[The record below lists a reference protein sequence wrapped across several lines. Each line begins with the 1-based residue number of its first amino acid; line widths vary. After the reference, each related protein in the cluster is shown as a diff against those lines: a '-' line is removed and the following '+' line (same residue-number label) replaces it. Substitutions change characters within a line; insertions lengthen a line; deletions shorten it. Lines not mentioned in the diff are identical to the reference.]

1 MLYLDS
7 SAIVKL
13 VAPEP
18 ETDALMSFLGTD
30 PERVSSALAFVEVCR
45 AVQRLGGDEALLRRA
60 RQVLSR
66 ISLIKIDNPVIRT
79 AAELDPQMLRSLDAI
94 HLATALSTVEPV
106 AALVTY
112 DSRLRDASR
121 LSGIAVES
129 PA

>member
-1 MLYLDS
+1 MLYIDS

-18 ETDALMSFLGTD
+18 ETDALIAFLSTD
-30 PERVSSALAFVEVCR
+30 PERVSSALASVEVCR
-45 AVQRLGGDEALLRRA
+45 AVQRVGGDEGLFRRA
-60 RQVLSR
+60 REVLSR
-66 ISLIKIDNPVIRT
+66 ISLIRIDDPVLRT
-79 AAELDPQMLRSLDAI
+79 AAELDPPTLRSFDAI

>member
-1 MLYLDS
+1 MIYLDS

-18 ETDALMSFLGTD
+18 ETDALMVFVGTD
-30 PERVSSALAFVEVCR
+30 PERVSSALAVVEVNR
-45 AVQRLGGDEALLRRA
+45 AVQRLGGNEVLFRRA
-60 RQVLSR
+60 REVLSR
-66 ISLIKIDNPVIRT
+66 IALIKIDDPVLRT
-79 AAELDPQMLRSLDAI
+79 AAELDPPTLRSLDAI
-94 HLATALSTVEPV
+94 HLATALSIVEPV

-121 LSGIAVES
+121 QNGIVVES

>member
-1 MLYLDS
+1 MDS

-18 ETDALMSFLGTD
+18 ETDALIAFLSTD
-30 PERVSSALAFVEVCR
+30 PERVSSALASVEVCR
-45 AVQRLGGDEALLRRA
+45 AVQRVGGVEGLFRRA
-60 RQVLSR
+60 REVLSR
-66 ISLIKIDNPVIRT
+66 ISLIRIDDPVLRT
-79 AAELDPQMLRSLDAI
+79 AAELDPHTLRSLDAI

-121 LSGIAVES
+121 LNGIAVES

>member
-1 MLYLDS
+1 MLYIDS

-18 ETDALMSFLGTD
+18 ETDALIAFLGTD
-30 PERVSSALAFVEVCR
+30 PERVSSALAVVEVCR
-45 AVQRLGGDEALLRRA
+45 AVQRVGGEEVLFRRA
-60 RQVLSR
+60 REVLSR
-66 ISLIKIDNPVIRT
+66 ISLIRINDPVLRS
-79 AAELDPQMLRSLDAI
+79 AAELDPHTLRSLDAI

-112 DSRLRDASR
+112 DSRLRDAAR
-121 LSGIAVES
+121 LNGIAVES

>member
-1 MLYLDS
+1 MHS

-18 ETDALMSFLGTD
+18 ETDALIAFLGTD
-30 PERVSSALAFVEVCR
+30 PERVSSALAVVEVCR
-45 AVQRLGGDEALLRRA
+45 AVQRVGGDEVLFRRA
-60 RQVLSR
+60 REVLSR
-66 ISLIKIDNPVIRT
+66 ISLIRIDDPVLRT
-79 AAELDPQMLRSLDAI
+79 AAELDPHTLRSSDAI

-121 LSGIAVES
+121 LNGIAVES

>member
-18 ETDALMSFLGTD
+18 ETDALIAFLGTD
-30 PERVSSALAFVEVCR
+30 PERVSSALASVEVCR
-45 AVQRLGGDEALLRRA
+45 AVQRVGGDEVLFRRA
-60 RQVLSR
+60 REVLSR
-66 ISLIKIDNPVIRT
+66 IALIRIDDPVLRA
-79 AAELDPQMLRSLDAI
+79 AAELDPHTLRSLDAI

-121 LSGIAVES
+121 LNGIAVES

>member
-30 PERVSSALAFVEVCR
+30 PERVSSALALVEVCR

-66 ISLIKIDNPVIRT
+66 ISLIKIDDPVLRT

-112 DSRLRDASR
+112 DSRLRDASL

>member
-1 MLYLDS
+1 LLYLDS

-30 PERVSSALAFVEVCR
+30 PERVSSALALVEVCR

-66 ISLIKIDNPVIRT
+66 ISLIKIDDPVLRT

-112 DSRLRDASR
+112 DSRLRDASL

>member
-66 ISLIKIDNPVIRT
+66 ISLIKIDDPVLRT

>member
-1 MLYLDS
+1 MFYVDS

-18 ETDALMSFLGTD
+18 ETDALIALLGTD
-30 PERVSSALAFVEVCR
+30 PERVSSALAFVEVRR
-45 AVQRLGGDEALLRRA
+45 AVQRAGGDEVLVRRA
-60 RQVLSR
+60 RAVLSH
-66 ISLIKIDNPVIRT
+66 ISLIRIDDPVLRT
-79 AAELDPQMLRSLDAI
+79 AAELDPKTLRSLDAI

-121 LSGIAVES
+121 LNGIAVES

>member
-1 MLYLDS
+1 MLYMDS

-18 ETDALMSFLGTD
+18 ETDALIAFLGTD

-45 AVQRLGGDEALLRRA
+45 AVQRVGGDEVLFRRA
-60 RQVLSR
+60 REVLSR
-66 ISLIKIDNPVIRT
+66 IALIKIDNPVLRT
-79 AAELDPQMLRSLDAI
+79 AADLDPSTLRSLDAI
-94 HLATALSTVEPV
+94 HLATALSIVEPV

-121 LSGIAVES
+121 LNGIVVES

>member
-18 ETDALMSFLGTD
+18 ETDALMEFLAED
-30 PERVSSALAFVEVCR
+30 DERISSALAYVEVCR
-45 AVQRLGGDEALLRRA
+45 AVRRVRGDEDLHRRA
-60 RQVLSR
+60 RAVLSR
-66 ISLIKIDNPVIRT
+66 IALIRIDDLVLRN
-79 AAELDPQMLRSLDAI
+79 AAALHPDTLRSLDAI
-94 HLATALSTVEPV
+94 HLATALSTDEPV
-106 AALVTY
+106 EALVTY

-121 LSGIAVES
+121 SNGIVVAS

>member
-18 ETDALMSFLGTD
+18 ETDALITFLGTD

-45 AVQRLGGDEALLRRA
+45 AVRRVGGDEVLLERA
-60 RQVLSR
+60 RQVMAR
-66 ISLIKIDNPVIRT
+66 ISLIKIDDPVLRT
-79 AAELDPQMLRSLDAI
+79 AAELDPHLLRSLDAI
-94 HLATALSTVEPV
+94 HLATALSTAEPV

-112 DSRLRDASR
+112 DRRLRDASR
-121 LSGIAVES
+121 LNGIAVES
-129 PA
+129 PS

>member
-1 MLYLDS
+1 LIGLDS

-18 ETDALMSFLGTD
+18 ETDALIAFLGTD
-30 PERVSSALAFVEVCR
+30 PERVTSALALVEVCR
-45 AVQRLGGDEALLRRA
+45 AVQRVGGDEVLFRRA
-60 RQVLSR
+60 REVLSR
-66 ISLIKIDNPVIRT
+66 ISLIRIDDPVLRT
-79 AAELDPQMLRSLDAI
+79 AAELDPHTLRSLDAI
-94 HLATALSTVEPV
+94 HIATALSTVEPL

-121 LSGIAVES
+121 LNGITVES

>member
-18 ETDALMSFLGTD
+18 ETDALIAFLRTD

-45 AVQRLGGDEALLRRA
+45 AVQRLGGDEALLQRA
-60 RQVLSR
+60 RRVLSR
-66 ISLIKIDNPVIRT
+66 IALIKIDDPVLHA
-79 AAELDPQMLRSLDAI
+79 AAELDPQTLRSLDAI
-94 HLATALSTVEPV
+94 HLATALSTLEPV
-106 AALVTY
+106 VALVTY
-112 DSRLRDASR
+112 DRRLRDASR
-121 LSGIAVES
+121 LNGIAVES